1 MLITDRKEV
10 LILLDSK
17 YKELLDIDRKIAVHE
32 ETPDIFQL
40 EINNL
45 YRKRNSIV
53 YAITNLENC
62 L

>member
-17 YKELLDIDRKIAVHE
+17 YKELLDIDREIAVHE

-53 YAITNLENC
+53 YAITSLENC

>member
-17 YKELLDIDRKIAVHE
+17 YKELLDMDREIAVYE

-53 YAITNLENC
+53 YAITSLENC